1 MSKRFLSGINVT
13 GTATLNTVADAG
25 SNTDKFLVLDAS
37 NNVSYRTAAELY
49 ADLGIGALPAAY
61 TSTLK
66 HEVKASQTIGKGQAV
81 YVSSAD
87 GTNMIVSK
95 ASNVSEQF
103 SSKTMG
109 LLETSLVTN
118 GKGNVIT
125 EGLLSGLN
133 TNGANAGDPV
143 WLGVDGALIFG
154 LVNKPVAPAH
164 LVFIGI
170 VTRANANN
178 GEIFVKVQNGF
189 EMNEL
194 HNYLEG
200 SVQNNEVIVYESS
213 TSLYKP
219 KTIPAILGYTP
230 ADDASVVRITGAQT
244 VSGLKT
250 FSASIIANIGVL
262 LKNNAVSALNGY
274 TAIGGSSNNGIELV
288 FSPGGFTQSLLFQ
301 PSAAYSYTFPAATGT
316 VALISDIPSLAG
328 YVPNTRTLTIN
339 GTTYDLTANRAWT
352 ITTDASARSILRY
365 VATAN
370 QTTFTISGG
379 YTPGLTDV
387 YRNGVKLDNT
397 TDFTATNGTTIVLTN
412 GASVN
417 DVIEVYRYQTAFLAN
432 NALRTVTEFIATAG
446 QTTFSVTYSSGLVD
460 VFYNGSKLVSS
471 EFTAGNGTT
480 IVLNFP
486 CNLNDSVAVHAYSY
500 AVGAFT
506 GQAQLNGTGFVKV
519 SGTTVTYDNSTYLT
533 TSSASSTYATIS
545 SLSSYLPLTG
555 GILTSTTRMDGSG
568 GTTDP
573 ITMIF
578 NSGIN
583 RLLAPVL
590 RLFGATNTSSNYVE
604 LFGLLA
610 TQNRTI
616 NFPDASGTVA
626 LTSNL
631 SSYLPLSGGIITGNV
646 ELNGGTGT
654 RTFTIQSNTSGDAVL
669 QILAA
674 GSNGGNITYK
684 RSTSEI
690 VFNNNAVD
698 ALKIGGSGAATFSSS
713 VTASRLFTGG
723 AGLRMTAFGTLSQT
737 VSGEMTI
744 LGHNVVADQSAANTV
759 TVLNNGW
766 YSSMIKIYY
775 NEGITFH
782 TSEIVFSANAI
793 YPMGSTERLRI
804 TNSGSLIIQRPS
816 SGATLLVLSGSSS
829 YGDTSTLGL
838 CDGRSYIRSTVIAGT
853 PNGDTDIIFA
863 TQGSGVIAERVRIN
877 TDGQTRFQSSV
888 ILTNGQIN
896 SLGTGGG
903 GQPMYLNFAGNGTV
917 YAGSSYAILYAGSD
931 RRIKTDIN
939 DSESTLS
946 KILSL
951 TPRTFRYKERPE
963 FINYGFIAQE
973 VEEVMPEMVK
983 TSEGITMCN
992 GEEVENQKSIESYGL
1007 VWASILVKAIQEQQ
1021 AQIEELKAL
1030 IAAK

>member
-1 MSKRFLSGINVT
+1 MSKKFLSGINVT

-25 SNTDKFLVLDAS
+25 SNTDKFLVLDSS

-49 ADLGIGALPAAY
+49 ADLGIGSTAAAY

-66 HEVKASQTIGKGQAV
+66 HEVKASQTISKGQAV

-95 ASNVSEQF
+95 ASNVSEQL

-133 TNGANAGDPV
+133 TNGATAGDPV
-143 WLGVDGALIFG
+143 WLGVDGALIYG
-154 LVNKPVAPAH
+154 LVNKPYAPAH

-170 VTRANANN
+170 VTRVNANN

-189 EMNEL
+189 EMKEL
-194 HNYLEG
+194 HNYAEG
-200 SVQNNEVIVYESS
+200 AVQNNEVIVYESA

-219 KTIPAILGYTP
+219 KTIPTILGYTP
-230 ADDASVVRITGAQT
+230 
-244 VSGLKT
+244 
-250 FSASIIANIGVL
+250 
-262 LKNNAVSALNGY
+262 
-274 TAIGGSSNNGIELV
+274 
-288 FSPGGFTQSLLFQ
+288 
-301 PSAAYSYTFPAATGT
+301 
-316 VALISDIPSLAG
+316 
-328 YVPNTRTLTIN
+328 VPDSRTLTIN
-339 GTTYDLTANRAWT
+339 GTAYDLSANRSWT

-365 VATAN
+365 VANAN

-387 YRNGVKLDNT
+387 YRNGVKLDNS

-432 NALRTVTEFIATAG
+432 NALRAVTEFIATAG
-446 QTTFSVTYSSGLVD
+446 QTTFSVTYNSGLVD

-506 GQAQLNGTGFVKV
+506 GQAQLNGTGLVRM
-519 SGTTVTYDNSTYLT
+519 SGTTVSYDNATYATQSYVATAVSNLVNAAPTTLDTLNELATALGNDANFATTVTTSIGTKQPQLNGTGFVKISGTTISYDNSTYLT
-533 TSSASSTYATIS
+533 TASASSTY
-545 SLSSYLPLTG
+545 LPLA
-555 GILTSTTRMDGSG
+555 G
-568 GTTDP
+568 GTLT
-573 ITMIF
+573 
-578 NSGIN
+578 
-583 RLLAPVL
+583 
-590 RLFGATNTSSNYVE
+590 GA
-604 LFGLLA
+604 L
-610 TQNRTI
+610 
-616 NFPDASGTVA
+616 SGT
-626 LTSNL
+626 S
-631 SSYLPLSGGIITGNV
+631 
-646 ELNGGTGT
+646 
-654 RTFTIQSNTSGDAVL
+654 
-669 QILAA
+669 
-674 GSNGGNITYK
+674 
-684 RSTSEI
+684 
-690 VFNNNAVD
+690 
-698 ALKIGGSGAATFSSS
+698 ATFSSS
-713 VTASRLFTGG
+713 LIVGSTAILYGNVAIKSNSATSYFGLNVIANGNNNFIALNHTGTAGIIETEFSTGGSHTPLQFVTAGATRLTIATTGDATFSSSIDVATTARFHSSSNWMQFQQNVLTSQNTDG
-723 AGLRMTAFGTLSQT
+723 AHIRSV
-737 VSGEMTI
+737 VS
-744 LGHNVVADQSAANTV
+744 ADSAPTYSWAGDTDTGMYTPAANT
-759 TVLNNGW
+759 
-766 YSSMIKIYY
+766 IA
-775 NEGITFH
+775 
-782 TSEIVFSANAI
+782 FS
-793 YPMGSTERLRI
+793 T
-804 TNSGSLIIQRPS
+804 
-816 SGATLLVLSGSSS
+816 GAG
-829 YGDTSTLGL
+829 
-838 CDGRSYIRSTVIAGT
+838 
-853 PNGDTDIIFA
+853 
-863 TQGSGVIAERVRIN
+863 ERVRIQA
-877 TDGQTRFQSSV
+877 DGQVRFQSS
-888 ILTNGQIN
+888 ILLTNGQIN
-896 SLGTGGG
+896 SLTLAGGS
-903 GQPMYLNFAGNGTV
+903 QSMYLNFAGNGPI

-939 DSESTLS
+939 NSKSTLN

-951 TPRTFRYKERPE
+951 NPRTFRYKERPE

-992 GEEVENQKSIESYGL
+992 GQEIANQKSIESYGL
-1007 VWASILVKAIQEQQ
+1007 AWASILVKAIQEQQ

>member
-25 SNTDKFLVLDAS
+25 SNTDKFLVLDSS

-49 ADLGIGALPAAY
+49 ADLGIGSTAAAY

-66 HEVKASQTIGKGQAV
+66 HEVKASQTISKGQAV

-95 ASNVSEQF
+95 ASNVSEQL

-133 TNGANAGDPV
+133 TNGATAGDPV
-143 WLGVDGALIFG
+143 WLGVDGALIYG
-154 LVNKPVAPAH
+154 LVNKPYAPAH

-170 VTRANANN
+170 VTRVNANN

-189 EMNEL
+189 EMKEL
-194 HNYLEG
+194 HNYAEG
-200 SVQNNEVIVYESS
+200 AVQNNEVIVYESA

-219 KTIPAILGYTP
+219 KTIPTILGYTP
-230 ADDASVVRITGAQT
+230 
-244 VSGLKT
+244 
-250 FSASIIANIGVL
+250 
-262 LKNNAVSALNGY
+262 
-274 TAIGGSSNNGIELV
+274 
-288 FSPGGFTQSLLFQ
+288 
-301 PSAAYSYTFPAATGT
+301 
-316 VALISDIPSLAG
+316 
-328 YVPNTRTLTIN
+328 VPDSRTLTIN
-339 GTTYDLTANRAWT
+339 GTAYDLSANRSWT

-365 VATAN
+365 VANAN

-387 YRNGVKLDNT
+387 YRNGVKLDNS

-432 NALRTVTEFIATAG
+432 NALRAVTEFIATAG
-446 QTTFSVTYSSGLVD
+446 QTTFSVTYNSGLVD

-506 GQAQLNGTGFVKV
+506 GQAQLNGTGLVRM
-519 SGTTVTYDNSTYLT
+519 SGTTVSYDNATYATQSYVATAVSNLVNAAPTTLDTLNELATALGNDANFATTVTTSIGTKQPQLNGTGFVKISGTTISYDNSTYLT
-533 TSSASSTYATIS
+533 TASASSTY
-545 SLSSYLPLTG
+545 LPLA
-555 GILTSTTRMDGSG
+555 G
-568 GTTDP
+568 GTLT
-573 ITMIF
+573 
-578 NSGIN
+578 
-583 RLLAPVL
+583 
-590 RLFGATNTSSNYVE
+590 GA
-604 LFGLLA
+604 L
-610 TQNRTI
+610 
-616 NFPDASGTVA
+616 SGT
-626 LTSNL
+626 S
-631 SSYLPLSGGIITGNV
+631 
-646 ELNGGTGT
+646 
-654 RTFTIQSNTSGDAVL
+654 
-669 QILAA
+669 
-674 GSNGGNITYK
+674 
-684 RSTSEI
+684 
-690 VFNNNAVD
+690 
-698 ALKIGGSGAATFSSS
+698 ATFSSS
-713 VTASRLFTGG
+713 LIVGSTAILYGNVAIKSNSATSYFGLNVIANGNNNFIALNHTGTAGIIETEFSTGGSHTPLQFVTAGATRLTIATTGDATFSSSIDVATTARFHSSSNWMQFQQNVLTSQNTDG
-723 AGLRMTAFGTLSQT
+723 AHIRSV
-737 VSGEMTI
+737 VS
-744 LGHNVVADQSAANTV
+744 ADSAPTYSWAGDTDTGMYTPAANT
-759 TVLNNGW
+759 
-766 YSSMIKIYY
+766 IA
-775 NEGITFH
+775 
-782 TSEIVFSANAI
+782 FS
-793 YPMGSTERLRI
+793 T
-804 TNSGSLIIQRPS
+804 
-816 SGATLLVLSGSSS
+816 GAG
-829 YGDTSTLGL
+829 
-838 CDGRSYIRSTVIAGT
+838 
-853 PNGDTDIIFA
+853 
-863 TQGSGVIAERVRIN
+863 ERVRIQA
-877 TDGQTRFQSSV
+877 DGQVRFQSS
-888 ILTNGQIN
+888 ILLTNGQIN
-896 SLGTGGG
+896 SLTLAGGS
-903 GQPMYLNFAGNGTV
+903 QSMYLNFAGNGPI

-939 DSESTLS
+939 NSKSTLN

-951 TPRTFRYKERPE
+951 NPRTFRYKERPE

-992 GEEVENQKSIESYGL
+992 GQEIANQKSIESYGL
-1007 VWASILVKAIQEQQ
+1007 AWASILVKAIQEQQ

>member
-66 HEVKASQTIGKGQAV
+66 HEVKASQTISKGQAV

-95 ASNVSEQF
+95 ASNVSEAT

-154 LVNKPVAPAH
+154 LINKPVAPAH

-189 EMNEL
+189 EMNEI
-194 HNYLEG
+194 HNYQEG
-200 SVQNNEVIVYESS
+200 SVQNNQVIVYESA

-219 KTIPAILGYTP
+219 KSIPTILGYTP
-230 ADDASVVRITGAQT
+230 
-244 VSGLKT
+244 
-250 FSASIIANIGVL
+250 
-262 LKNNAVSALNGY
+262 
-274 TAIGGSSNNGIELV
+274 
-288 FSPGGFTQSLLFQ
+288 
-301 PSAAYSYTFPAATGT
+301 
-316 VALISDIPSLAG
+316 
-328 YVPNTRTLTIN
+328 VPDSRTLTIN
-339 GTTYDLTANRAWT
+339 GTTYDLSANRAWT

-432 NALRTVTEFIATAG
+432 NALRVVTEFIATAG
-446 QTTFSVTYSSGLVD
+446 QTTFNVTYNSGLVD

-486 CNLNDSVAVHAYSY
+486 CNVNDSVAVHAYSY
-500 AVGAFT
+500 QVGAFSGQAQLNGT
-506 GQAQLNGTGFVKV
+506 GLVRMSGTTVTYDNATYATQSYVTTAVANLVNSAPATLDTLNELATALGNDANFATTITTSISTKQAQLNGTGFVKV
-519 SGTTVTYDNSTYLT
+519 SGTTVSYDNSTYLT
-533 TSSASSTYATIS
+533 SINSSQVTTALGYTPYNATNPSGYITSSA
-545 SLSSYLPLTG
+545 LSSYLPLTG
-555 GILTSTTRMDGSG
+555 GTLTGALSGTSATFSGNISLQKNQPQIQLYQTGADHNYSILGNTSTALEFWH
-568 GTTDP
+568 GT
-573 ITMIF
+573 
-578 NSGIN
+578 
-583 RLLAPVL
+583 
-590 RLFGATNTSSNYVE
+590 FGVNT
-604 LFGLLA
+604 
-610 TQNRTI
+610 TKM
-616 NFPDASGTVA
+616 
-626 LTSNL
+626 L
-631 SSYLPLSGGIITGNV
+631 S
-646 ELNGGTGT
+646 
-654 RTFTIQSNTSGDAVL
+654 
-669 QILAA
+669 LAA
-674 GSNGGNITYK
+674 GT
-684 RSTSEI
+684 
-690 VFNNNAVD
+690 
-698 ALKIGGSGAATFSSS
+698 GAATFSSR
-713 VTASRLFTGG
+713 VTANDFVFSGTNAVLQNIVSAGTSPIYGYFQNTGG
-723 AGLRMTAFGTLSQT
+723 VFYFGRDNSSGTEFGAGAYSSVLWNTGNNAIVFATNNTQK
-737 VSGEMTI
+737 MTI
-744 LGHNVVADQSAANTV
+744 TSGGNVGIGTISPATKLTVYPVTGVISGTNDAIRLQVSSYENGARNTIVWGQDAGNLALGRFGLEWNGNTSQMNFVWRDMYNSAA
-759 TVLNNGW
+759 
-766 YSSMIKIYY
+766 
-775 NEGITFH
+775 
-782 TSEIVFSANAI
+782 
-793 YPMGSTERLRI
+793 
-804 TNSGSLIIQRPS
+804 
-816 SGATLLVLSGSSS
+816 GSSE
-829 YGDTSTLGL
+829 LMRL
-838 CDGRSYIRSTVIAGT
+838 
-853 PNGDTDIIFA
+853 
-863 TQGSGVIAERVRIN
+863 
-877 TDGQTRFQSSV
+877 
-888 ILTNGQIN
+888 
-896 SLGTGGG
+896 TGGG
-903 GQPMYLNFAGNGTV
+903 NLLIGTTSDNGQGRLRVNGNATIGNESVSNPAFITFNNAANGYRFGVNGSCTQFEFTNGAPTLVATIAGASGVYTALSDVNKKKDFEDSNIGLNE
-917 YAGSSYAILYAGSD
+917 ILQL
-931 RRIKTDIN
+931 KP
-939 DSESTLS
+939 TL
-946 KILSL
+946 
-951 TPRTFRYKERPE
+951 FRFKDAEENSQKEL
-963 FINYGFIAQE
+963 GFIAQE
-973 VEEVMPEMVK
+973 VKEFIP
-983 TSEGITMCN
+983 
-992 GEEVENQKSIESYGL
+992 QAYIESGEGEDIFIGL
-1007 VWASILVKAIQEQQ
+1007 QDRPIIAALVKAVQEQQ